1 MTDQQLEK
9 LKYPIGKF
17 ECPCTITQATIDAW
31 LSILKHLPNRLEQ
44 LVANLSDKQLDTVYR
59 PNGWTIR
66 QVIHHIADSHH
77 HSYIRFKWAMTE
89 DNPVIKAYNENTW
102 AAQHDY
108 NQPIELSLLHIK
120 VVHAKLVYYLKGLTI
135 QQLQRTFIHPETNET
150 VTLDKNLGNYAWHS
164 NHHYAHIENTL
175 KREGWI

>member
-17 ECPCTITQATIDAW
+17 ECPFTITQATIDAW

-44 LVANLSDKQLDTVYR
+44 LVANLSDKQLNTVYR

-102 AAQHDY
+102 TAQHDY